1 MKDEHAF
8 SNAERGRFCRPD
20 AALIP
25 PVHLDPEQVPAVEL
39 RGVSKIFG
47 NHEVLCKVDLAVM
60 TGETVCILGPSGSG
74 KTTLLRC
81 INWLETPDSVAIFLR
96 GTRIGVRTAGGK
108 TLPMNDRELAAI
120 RTRMGMVF
128 QHFNLW
134 PHMTALGNVIE
145 SPIHVL
151 RRPRKEVIEE
161 AEHLLQK
168 VGLADKRNVYPAYLS
183 GGQMQRVA
191 IARALAMRPDVLLFD
206 EPTSALDP
214 ELVGEVLGVMKS
226 LAHEGMT
233 MIVVTHEM
241 QFARDAASRV
251 VFLDNGRI
259 LEEAATEDFFGRPKT
274 ERSRQF
280 LERFNR

>member
-1 MKDEHAF
+1 M
-8 SNAERGRFCRPD
+8 AET
-20 AALIP
+20 AQA
-25 PVHLDPEQVPAVEL
+25 VPAVEL
-39 RGVSKIFG
+39 RGVSKFFG
-47 NHEVLCKVDLAVM
+47 EHEVLSRIDLSVAS
-60 TGETVCILGPSGSG
+60 GETICILGPSGSG

-81 INWLETPDSVAIFLR
+81 INWLEIPDSGAIFLR
-96 GTRIGVRTAGGK
+96 GTRIGVTFGK
-108 TLPMNDRELAAI
+108 SGAVPMNDRELAAI
-120 RTRMGMVF
+120 RTRIGMVF

-145 SPIHVL
+145 SPVHVL

-161 AEHLLQK
+161 AERLLEK
-168 VGLADKRNVYPAYLS
+168 VGLANKRNAYPAYLS

-191 IARALAMRPDVLLFD
+191 IARALAMRPDILLFD

-214 ELVGEVLGVMKS
+214 ELVGEVLSVMKE

-233 MIVVTHEM
+233 MLVVTHEM
-241 QFARDAASRV
+241 QFALDAASRV
-251 VFLDNGRI
+251 VFLDRGRI
-259 LEEAATEDFFGRPKT
+259 LEDAAAKEFFERPKT

>member
-1 MKDEHAF
+1 VQA
-8 SNAERGRFCRPD
+8 
-20 AALIP
+20 
-25 PVHLDPEQVPAVEL
+25 VPAVEL
-39 RGVSKIFG
+39 RGVSKCFG
-47 NHEVLCKVDLAVM
+47 QHEVLSRIDLSVVA
-60 TGETVCILGPSGSG
+60 GETVCILGPSGSG

-81 INWLETPDSVAIFLR
+81 INWLETPDSGALFLH
-96 GTRIGVRTAGGK
+96 GTRVGVRPTKAGA
-108 TLPMNDRELAAI
+108 LPMNDRDLAAI
-120 RTRMGMVF
+120 RTRIGMVF

-161 AEHLLQK
+161 AERLLEK

-191 IARALAMRPDVLLFD
+191 IARALAMRPDILLCD

-214 ELVGEVLGVMKS
+214 ELVGEVLAVMKT
-226 LAHEGMT
+226 LAYDGMT

-241 QFARDAASRV
+241 QFALDA
-251 VFLDNGRI
+251 
-259 LEEAATEDFFGRPKT
+259 
-274 ERSRQF
+274 
-280 LERFNR
+280 

>member
-1 MKDEHAF
+1 M
-8 SNAERGRFCRPD
+8 AESLQ
-20 AALIP
+20 AA
-25 PVHLDPEQVPAVEL
+25 PAIEL
-39 RGVSKIFG
+39 RGVRKSFG
-47 NHEVLCKVDLAVM
+47 NHEVLSRIDLSVK

-81 INWLETPDSVAIFLR
+81 INWLETPDSGAILLGGR
-96 GTRIGVRTAGGK
+96 QIGVRSTTSGVV
-108 TLPMNDRELAAI
+108 PMNDRELAAI
-120 RTRMGMVF
+120 RTRIGMVF

-151 RRPRKEVIEE
+151 HRPRKEVIEE
-161 AEHLLQK
+161 AEHLLEK
-168 VGLADKRNVYPAYLS
+168 VGLADKRDAYPAYLS

-214 ELVGEVLGVMKS
+214 ELVGEVLGVMEI
-226 LAHEGMT
+226 LACNGMT

-241 QFARDAASRV
+241 QFALDAANRV
-251 VFLDNGRI
+251 VFLDRGHI
-259 LEEAATEDFFGRPKT
+259 VEDAATEEFFRRPKT
-274 ERSRQF
+274 VRSRQF

>member
-1 MKDEHAF
+1 M
-8 SNAERGRFCRPD
+8 
-20 AALIP
+20 
-25 PVHLDPEQVPAVEL
+25 PENIQEPPAVEL

-47 NHEVLCKVDLAVM
+47 DHEVLSRIDLCVM

-81 INWLETPDSVAIFLR
+81 VNWLETPNSGAVFLR
-96 GTRIGVRTAGGK
+96 GMRIGVRLVEGK
-108 TLPMNDRELAAI
+108 ALPMNDRELDAI
-120 RTRMGMVF
+120 RTRIGMVF

-168 VGLADKRNVYPAYLS
+168 VGLVDKRNVYPAYLS

-214 ELVGEVLGVMKS
+214 ELVSEVLGVMKT
-226 LAHEGMT
+226 LAHDGMT

-241 QFARDAASRV
+241 QFARDAANRV
-251 VFLDNGRI
+251 AFLDNGRI
-259 LEEAATEDFFGRPKT
+259 IEEAAKDEFFERPKT

-280 LERFNR
+280 LERFKR

>member
-1 MKDEHAF
+1 M
-8 SNAERGRFCRPD
+8 AET
-20 AALIP
+20 AQA
-25 PVHLDPEQVPAVEL
+25 VPAVEL
-39 RGVSKIFG
+39 RGVSKFFG
-47 NHEVLCKVDLAVM
+47 EHEVLSRIDLSVAS
-60 TGETVCILGPSGSG
+60 GETVCILGPSGSG

-81 INWLETPDSVAIFLR
+81 INWLEIPDSGAIFLR
-96 GTRIGVRTAGGK
+96 GTRIGVTFGK
-108 TLPMNDRELAAI
+108 SGAVPMNDRELAAI
-120 RTRMGMVF
+120 RTRIGMVF

-145 SPIHVL
+145 SPVHVL

-161 AEHLLQK
+161 AERLLEK
-168 VGLADKRNVYPAYLS
+168 VGLADKRNAYPAYLS

-191 IARALAMRPDVLLFD
+191 IARALAMRPDILLFD

-214 ELVGEVLGVMKS
+214 ELVGEVLSVMKE

-233 MIVVTHEM
+233 MLVVTHEM
-241 QFARDAASRV
+241 QFALDAASRV
-251 VFLDNGRI
+251 VFLDRGRI
-259 LEEAATEDFFGRPKT
+259 LEDAAAKEFFERPKT

>member
-1 MKDEHAF
+1 M
-8 SNAERGRFCRPD
+8 
-20 AALIP
+20 
-25 PVHLDPEQVPAVEL
+25 PESIQGPPAVEL

-47 NHEVLCKVDLAVM
+47 DHEVLSRIDLCVM
-60 TGETVCILGPSGSG
+60 TGETICILGPSGSG

-81 INWLETPDSVAIFLR
+81 INWLETPDSGAVFLG
-96 GTRIGVRTAGGK
+96 GTRIGVRMVEGK
-108 TLPMNDRELAAI
+108 ALPMNDRDLDAI
-120 RTRMGMVF
+120 RTRIGMVF

-151 RRPRKEVIEE
+151 RRPRNEVIEE
-161 AEHLLQK
+161 AEHLLLK
-168 VGLADKRNVYPAYLS
+168 VGLVDKRNVYPAYLS

-214 ELVGEVLGVMKS
+214 ELVGEVLGVMET
-226 LAHEGMT
+226 LAHDGMT

-241 QFARDAASRV
+241 QFARDAANRV
-251 VFLDNGRI
+251 AFLDRGRI
-259 LEEAATEDFFGRPKT
+259 IEEAAKDEFFERPKT

-280 LERFNR
+280 LERFKR

>member
-1 MKDEHAF
+1 M
-8 SNAERGRFCRPD
+8 AEGQQ
-20 AALIP
+20 
-25 PVHLDPEQVPAVEL
+25 VVPAVEL
-39 RGVSKIFG
+39 RGVSKVFG
-47 NHEVLCKVDLAVM
+47 EHEVLCRIDLSVPS
-60 TGETVCILGPSGSG
+60 GETVCILGPSGSG

-81 INWLETPDSVAIFLR
+81 INWLETPDSGAIFLR
-96 GTRIGVRTAGGK
+96 GTRIGIKPGSSGSV
-108 TLPMNDRELAAI
+108 PMNDRELAAI
-120 RTRMGMVF
+120 RTRIGMVF

-151 RRPRKEVIEE
+151 GRPRKEVIEE
-161 AEHLLQK
+161 AEHLLKK
-168 VGLADKRNVYPAYLS
+168 VGLADKRNAYPAYLS

-191 IARALAMRPDVLLFD
+191 IARALAMRPDILLFD

-214 ELVGEVLGVMKS
+214 ELVGEVLAVMKE

-241 QFARDAASRV
+241 QFALDAASRV
-251 VFLDNGRI
+251 IFLDRGRI
-259 LEEAATEDFFGRPKT
+259 LEDAAAKEFFARPKT

>member
-1 MKDEHAF
+1 MPE
-8 SNAERGRFCRPD
+8 NGRGTPT
-20 AALIP
+20 
-25 PVHLDPEQVPAVEL
+25 VEL
-39 RGVSKIFG
+39 RGVSKSFG
-47 NHEVLCKVDLAVM
+47 QHEVLSSIDLSVM
-60 TGETVCILGPSGSG
+60 SGETVCVLGPSGSG

-81 INWLETPDSVAIFLR
+81 INWLETPDTGAIFLR
-96 GTRIGVRTAGGK
+96 GKRVGVRTTAGG
-108 TLPMNDRELAAI
+108 TAPMNDGDLAAI

-151 RRPRKEVIEE
+151 RRPREEVIGE
-161 AEHLLQK
+161 AEHLLDK

-206 EPTSALDP
+206 EATSALDP
-214 ELVGEVLGVMKS
+214 ELVGEVLSVMKD
-226 LAHEGMT
+226 LANDGMT

-241 QFARDAASRV
+241 QFAQDAASHI
-251 VFLDNGRI
+251 VFLDKGRI
-259 LEEAATEDFFGRPKT
+259 VEESTADEFFRNPKT
-274 ERSRQF
+274 ERTRQF
-280 LERFNR
+280 LERYNR